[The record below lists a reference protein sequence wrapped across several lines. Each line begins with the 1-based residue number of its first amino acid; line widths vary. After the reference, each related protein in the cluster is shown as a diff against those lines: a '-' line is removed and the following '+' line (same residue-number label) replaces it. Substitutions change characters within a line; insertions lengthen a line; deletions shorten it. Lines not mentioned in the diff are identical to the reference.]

1 MFPPKWLKQALQLTG
16 ICATKAIFNSK
27 KTHFW
32 PVCAVGHKRE
42 AHKVFFSFNWG
53 KKSSDKYSKHLKIG
67 TAVYRNP
74 CDKNKFFALNSTF
87 LTSVGPRKGASER
100 KRWGWRF
107 NKEIDFLDQVV
118 KGGKQCIRKL
128 EFAQDGEKN
137 LRRRSA
143 GKKFPGATFRKRP
156 KFLIR
161 SLKTETETVG
171 KEPIPIP
178 MPKTVCREADSNAL
192 IFCLEAN
199 SSKT

>member
-1 MFPPKWLKQALQLTG
+1 M
-16 ICATKAIFNSK
+16 
-27 KTHFW
+27 
-32 PVCAVGHKRE
+32 CAVGHKRE

-128 EFAQDGEKN
+128 EFAQDGEKT

-143 GKKFPGATFRKRP
+143 GKKISRCNISK
-156 KFLIR
+156 
-161 SLKTETETVG
+161 KTEISDPSLRTEAEAVG
-171 KEPIPIP
+171 KEPMPIP
-178 MPKTVCREADSNAL
+178 RPKTVCREADSNAL